1 MHSNLEVKTLT
12 ADSGAVVIIATIKYR
27 SWLADFE
34 FFVLAVLRLEDHLN
48 WGFWNLLFLAVLDQ
62 TFDVNFGH
70 LFY

>member
-48 WGFWNLLFLAVLDQ
+48 
-62 TFDVNFGH
+62 
-70 LFY
+70 